1 MYIFV
6 IQSFGSCFTQH
17 DNFCSLVGIFRP
29 FMYISCNFL
38 LVTFNFPILLLVI
51 FLSYLLS
58 VPFSAFSVVLW
69 IEYNVIFYLSLQ
81 LIYWLFSFI
90 FCCCWGGSWGTLW
103 LISLLPSNIPF
114 ICGIRLLGQFTSIY
128 STPIICTF
136 VTMLF
141 IPTFHIITLK
151 HFVGLFDILNYFIR
165 KPKRNL
171 KVIKCIFNL
180 LTYLKILCSSNN
192 VHLSF

>member
-6 IQSFGSCFTQH
+6 NQSFGSCFTQH

-38 LVTFNFPILLLVI
+38 LVAFNFPILLLVI
-51 FLSYLLS
+51 FLSQLLS

-69 IEYNVIFYLSLQ
+69 IQYILIFYFISSADLLA
-81 LIYWLFSFI
+81 LFLYFLLLWWWL
-90 FCCCWGGSWGTLW
+90 GTLW
-103 LISLLPSNIPF
+103 FISLLPSNIPF

-128 STPIICTF
+128 STPVICTF

-141 IPTFHIITLK
+141 IPTF
-151 HFVGLFDILNYFIR
+151 IL
-165 KPKRNL
+165 
-171 KVIKCIFNL
+171 
-180 LTYLKILCSSNN
+180 
-192 VHLSF
+192 